1 MTIILFK
8 NPIMAQLI
16 LLHKI
21 LTFLHLGFAI
31 LVGPSMLL
39 MLTMHDNSTT
49 IQPLIHT
56 ITLVVDGGVGDA
68 APGRHIDRSKLS
80 LNFMKT

>member
-1 MTIILFK
+1 MTLW
-8 NPIMAQLI
+8 I

-21 LTFLHLGFAI
+21 LTFLHVGFAT
-31 LVGPSMLL
+31 LVGPSILVMF
-39 MLTMHDNSTT
+39 TMHNDSTT

-56 ITLVVDGGVGDA
+56 ITLVVDGGVGDGV
-68 APGRHIDRSKLS
+68 PGQDIVSGKLL

>member
-1 MTIILFK
+1 MTIVLFK
-8 NPIMAQLI
+8 NPIMVQLI

-21 LTFLHLGFAI
+21 LTFLHLGFAT

-39 MLTMHDNSTT
+39 MLTMHNNSTT

-56 ITLVVDGGVGDA
+56 IGLVDSSVGIA
-68 APGRHIDRSKLS
+68 APGRDIDSSKLS